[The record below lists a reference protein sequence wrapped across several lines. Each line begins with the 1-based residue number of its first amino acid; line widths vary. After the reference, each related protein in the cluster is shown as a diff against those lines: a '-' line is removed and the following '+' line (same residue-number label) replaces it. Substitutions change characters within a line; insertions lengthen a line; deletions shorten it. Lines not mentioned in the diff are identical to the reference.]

1 MFKKPANFK
10 RAPNLKQGLRQ
21 ILGATAVAAATLLA
35 GQAVTTPARAAD
47 SVEVL
52 HWWTSGGE
60 AAGLSVLKKKLEGEG
75 VTWHDAPV
83 AGGGGS
89 AAMTT
94 LKARLTA
101 GNPPT
106 ASQMLGYTIT
116 DFAQQG
122 VLADL
127 SDVAAKNNWNA
138 AIPKALQAFSVYQ
151 GKWVAAPVN
160 VHSTNWIW
168 VNKAVMDK
176 LGATAPTNWDEL
188 VALLD
193 KAKAAGVVPLA
204 QGGQAWQENTMFESV
219 VLTTGGPDFYKK
231 AFLDLDPAALSS
243 PTMKTAFERMAKL
256 RSYVDPNFPGR
267 DWNLATAMVIKG
279 DALMQ
284 VMGDWAKGE
293 FVNAHKQPGVDFLC
307 FRFPGTQGTV
317 TFNADQFV
325 FFKHG
330 DTLQPAQVEMASAI
344 EDPAFQSAFNV
355 IKGSVPARTDV
366 SDAAFDACG
375 KKGMADLKQA
385 IASNQ
390 LFGSEAQGYGV
401 PDAVQ
406 NAISDVVT
414 RLFNGQ
420 ITSDQAAT
428 QLPTAINAAK

>member
-1 MFKKPANFK
+1 MFKK
-10 RAPNLKQGLRQ
+10 L
-21 ILGATAVAAATLLA
+21 LGTTALAASFLFA
-35 GQAVTTPARAAD
+35 GHAATTPARAAD
-47 SVEVL
+47 NIEVL

-60 AAGLSVLKKKLEGEG
+60 AAGLNVLKQKLVAEG
-75 VTWHDAPV
+75 VNWHDAPV
-83 AGGGGS
+83 AGGGGA

-94 LKARLTA
+94 LKARLTS
-101 GNPPT
+101 GNPPS

-116 DFAQQG
+116 DFAQQD

-127 SDVAAKNNWNA
+127 TPVATKNNWGA
-138 AIPKALQAFSVYQ
+138 TIPKPIQAFAVHD

-168 VNKAVMDK
+168 VNKAAMDK
-176 LGATAPTNWDEL
+176 LGAKPPTNFDEL

-193 KAKAAGVVPLA
+193 KAKAAGIMPIA
-204 QGGQAWQENTMFESV
+204 QGGQDWQENILFENVALS
-219 VLTTGGPDFYKK
+219 TGGPAFYKK

-243 PTMKTAFERMAKL
+243 PTMKTAFERLTKL

-293 FVNAHKQPGVDFLC
+293 FVNAHKQPGADFLC

-330 DTLQPAQVEMASAI
+330 SGLQPAQVDMASAI

-375 KKGMADLKQA
+375 KKGIADLKQA
-385 IASNQ
+385 IAADQ

-401 PDAVQ
+401 PDAVEG
-406 NAISDVVT
+406 AIADVVT
-414 RLFNGQ
+414 KLFNGQ
-420 ITSDQAAT
+420 TTSDQAAAE
-428 QLPTAINAAK
+428 LPKAIDAAK

>member
-1 MFKKPANFK
+1 MFKK
-10 RAPNLKQGLRQ
+10 L
-21 ILGATAVAAATLLA
+21 LGSTAVAAAFLLA
-35 GQAVTTPARAAD
+35 GHAVTTPARAAD
-47 SVEVL
+47 NVEVL

-60 AAGLSVLKKKLEGEG
+60 AAGLSVLKKKLEAEG
-75 VTWHDAPV
+75 VSWHDAPV

-94 LKARLTA
+94 LKARLTS
-101 GNPPT
+101 GNPPS
-106 ASQMLGYTIT
+106 ASQMLGFTIT
-116 DFAQQG
+116 DFAQQD

-127 SDVAAKNNWNA
+127 TPVATKNNWGA
-138 AIPKALQAFSVYQ
+138 TIPKPIQAFAVHD
-151 GKWVAAPVN
+151 GKWIAAPVN

-168 VNKAVMDK
+168 VNKAAMDK
-176 LGATAPTNWDEL
+176 LGAQPPTNFDEL

-193 KAKAAGVVPLA
+193 KAKSAGIMPIA
-204 QGGQAWQENTMFESV
+204 QGGQDWQENILFENVALS
-219 VLTTGGPDFYKK
+219 TGGPDFYKK
-231 AFLDLDPAALSS
+231 AFHDLDPAALAS
-243 PTMKTAFERMAKL
+243 PTMKTAFERLAKL
-256 RSYVDPNFPGR
+256 RTYVDPNFPGR

-279 DALMQ
+279 DALLQ

-293 FVNAHKQPGVDFLC
+293 FVNAHKQPGTDFLC

-330 DTLQPAQVEMASAI
+330 SGLQTAQVDMASAI

-375 KKGMADLKQA
+375 KKGIADLKQA
-385 IASNQ
+385 IASDQ

-401 PDAVQ
+401 PDSVQ

-414 RLFNGQ
+414 KLFNGQ
-420 ITSDQAAT
+420 STSDQAAAE
-428 QLPTAINAAK
+428 LPKAIDAAK

>member
-1 MFKKPANFK
+1 MFKK
-10 RAPNLKQGLRQ
+10 L
-21 ILGATAVAAATLLA
+21 LGTTAVAASILFA
-35 GQAVTTPARAAD
+35 GHAAVTPARAAD

-75 VTWHDAPV
+75 VAWHDAPV

-94 LKARLTA
+94 LKARLTS
-101 GNPPT
+101 GNPPS

-116 DFAQQG
+116 DFADQG

-127 SDVAAKNNWNA
+127 SGVAEKNNWNA
-138 AIPKALQAFSVYQ
+138 AIPKPIQAFAVHD
-151 GKWVAAPVN
+151 GKWIAAPVN

-168 VNKAVMDK
+168 VNKAAMDK
-176 LGATAPTNWDEL
+176 LGAQPPTNFDEL
-188 VALLD
+188 IALLD
-193 KAKAAGVVPLA
+193 KAKAAGLVPLA

-219 VLTTGGPDFYKK
+219 VLSTGGPDFYKK

-243 PTMKTAFERMAKL
+243 PTMKTSFERMAKL
-256 RSYVDPNFPGR
+256 RNYVDPNFPGR

-293 FVNAHKQPGVDFLC
+293 FVNAHRQPGTDFLC

-330 DTLQPAQVEMASAI
+330 SALEPGQVEMAAAI

-414 RLFNGQ
+414 KLFNGQ
-420 ITSDQAAT
+420 ITSDAAAT
-428 QLPTAINAAK
+428 ELPKAIEAAK